1 MQEWVLYKTAVP
13 LDIPYP
19 RVFLSKFPLHIQN
32 VSFYTESSKKGEK
45 KREKENKA
53 ESIFPWRTLQ
63 HLACRSIT
71 ATLVC
76 FTWLYSYTQWL
87 TFAVRMFDNLRGI
100 TTVNRLHPLLRRLL
114 YEEGLLA
121 AALHSRQKK
130 CWLFTTTCWRC
141 SCSSYMQAVL
151 FTSKGGKCYVV
162 IKRISSP
169 VFFCWKRHST
179 YLDKGVHSSATQTLG
194 SPV

>member
-1 MQEWVLYKTAVP
+1 MQEWVLYKTALP
-13 LDIPYP
+13 LDIPFPY
-19 RVFLSKFPLHIQN
+19 VFLSKFPLHIQN
-32 VSFYTESSKKGEK
+32 VSFYTESSKKGE

-71 ATLVC
+71 ATLFC
-76 FTWLYSYTQWL
+76 FTWLYSYIRWL
-87 TFAVRMFDNLRGI
+87 TFAVRTVHNLRGP

-121 AALHSRQKK
+121 ATPHSRLKE
-130 CWLFTTTCWRC
+130 CWLFTTTCWWC
-141 SCSSYMQAVL
+141 SYSSHLETVF
-151 FTSKGGKCYVV
+151 FTSRRGKCHVV

-169 VFFCWKRHST
+169 VFCWKQHST
-179 YLDKGVHSSATQTLG
+179 YFDKRVHSSATQTLG
-194 SPV
+194 LPV